1 MNVYNQNK
9 KKWRNDNWEYL
20 QIQQKNNK
28 HIYRPNYA
36 LKDAIKEYRRKLAD
50 ELFRITFDEDE
61 NKEILYYRDGVLFAN
76 DISSSEE
83 DDGNALIKDDHH
95 INEYDGYITDDE
107 EEEKFFVSSNSE
119 YNNTSNISSAD
130 DSNSNLWSNKRKER
144 KKRKSVRRTSSYK
157 RKPGRN
163 RNIPILAF
171 MGPNSTGKS
180 TLLNL
185 IVGEPVFV
193 TIDELSDYD
202 SLSKVVRFKIVTR
215 ADREFILLDVEGL
228 FPDPDAKQ
236 NPDINIS
243 DAVLKI
249 FFAVYSIASVIVWN
263 DTLSNYFL
271 RKFLSS
277 LNLWIEGISSCHFYI
292 FLYLK

>member
-1 MNVYNQNK
+1 M
-9 KKWRNDNWEYL
+9 
-20 QIQQKNNK
+20 
-28 HIYRPNYA
+28 
-36 LKDAIKEYRRKLAD
+36 AD
-50 ELFRITFDEDE
+50 ELFRITFDEE
-61 NKEILYYRDGVLFAN
+61 KNEEILYYRNNVLFSN

-83 DDGNALIKDDHH
+83 DGNEFKDDHH

-107 EEEKFFVSSNSE
+107 QEINE
-119 YNNTSNISSAD
+119 YNVIDSSQSDLNNASNISSAD
-130 DSNSNLWSNKRKER
+130 DSYSNLNKQQHKN
-144 KKRKSVRRTSSYK
+144 KKRKAIRRNIKKK
-157 RKPGRN
+157 RNKKYS
-163 RNIPILAF
+163 RNIPIIAF

-228 FPDPDAKQ
+228 FPDSSIDAKQ
-236 NPDINIS
+236 NIVIS

-249 FFAVYSIASVIVWN
+249 FFAVYSISSVIVWN
-263 DTLSNYFL
+263 DTLSGSFIHSFTKKKKL
-271 RKFLSS
+271 
-277 LNLWIEGISSCHFYI
+277 ISA
-292 FLYLK
+292 